1 MIKMSIKIPA
11 SAFRIADRSRSPN
24 QSRFQW
30 LFPLLLFASI
40 LITGFCMSRPG
51 IAQEKTM
58 VITRLDQLPRGV
70 RRMHQVLTQAVRS
83 GNIEKMR
90 EVLQLNELMPLI
102 NGQFIHDP
110 IKHWRAQSLDGSGRE
125 ILAAISEILELP
137 PVKVMVKR
145 QVTYIWPYFAR
156 GPLDKLS
163 SSELVRLYRLG
174 PATKIAQML
183 KNKRYWH
190 TQMSVGADGTW
201 HSIEF
206 GLGNLLENASQ
217 KP

>member
-11 SAFRIADRSRSPN
+11 SDFRIANRPRP
-24 QSRFQW
+24 QW
-30 LFPLLLFASI
+30 LHTILFLASI
-40 LITGFCMSRPG
+40 LIIDFIASTPG
-51 IAQEKTM
+51 LTQEKSE
-58 VITRLDQLPRGV
+58 VIMRVDQLPPGV
-70 RRMHQVLTQAVRS
+70 RRMHQALTQAVRS

-90 EVLQLNELMPLI
+90 EVLQINELMPLI

-110 IKHWRAQSLDGSGRE
+110 IKHWRARSFDGSGRE
-125 ILAAISEILELP
+125 ILAVLSEILELP

-145 QVTYIWPYFAR
+145 QATYIWPYFAR
-156 GPLDKLS
+156 VPLDKLS

-183 KNKRYWH
+183 KNNRYEH
-190 TQMSVGADGTW
+190 TQLRVGADGTW

-206 GLGNLLENASQ
+206 ALDHLLE
-217 KP
+217 KPSPKP